1 METWGAGLED
11 YSTDS
16 ARQMP
21 TGSQGDMNIQKFAT
35 EHRLKLTKDGSGE
48 DIELVINGRVGQSRI
63 YQHDAKTFG
72 VLFMTDGKRA
82 PRTGL
87 FNKFQAVCTEVGM
100 TATQKG
106 EAEGVFTFD
115 PLNPKQAKVAI
126 KAFGQRRSEKS
137 APNRLCGL
145 PPSDSRAGHP
155 ILCQKP
161 RCRTR
166 DIELETRDGGQ

>member
-16 ARQMP
+16 AEQMP

-126 KAFGQRRSEKS
+126 KGIRAKAKRKVGPEQTLRLAAFGFK
-137 APNRLCGL
+137 
-145 PPSDSRAGHP
+145 SRASNP
-155 ILCQKP
+155 LS
-161 RCRTR
+161 
-166 DIELETRDGGQ
+166 ETTL